1 MKLLPTYKIDL
12 GGLAD
17 AAFVIG
23 SLAVSTFALG
33 VLRVPAHPASTNK
46 LAKAATFKIDFI
58 MLLFLF
64 VFNKL
69 LIVIEF

>member
-23 SLAVSTFALG
+23 SLAASTFALG
-33 VLRVPAHPASTNK
+33 ALRVPAHPASASK

-58 MLLFLF
+58 ILLFRLI
-64 VFNKL
+64 FNKL
-69 LIVIEF
+69 LIVKEF